1 MKKLIEVALP
11 LNAINKASAREKSIR
26 HGHPSTLHLWWARRP
41 LATARAV
48 IFAQMVDDPSGY
60 VDVLL
65 SDTKKRRAAERELK
79 KRVAGHAGKRALAR
93 DDAIAEPQPTLEEI
107 IAEQERD
114 RLFAIIEELVL
125 WENTTNEEVLESAR
139 REIWQSWR
147 RACAENAAHPR
158 AAQIFDRHKL
168 PAFHDPFAGGG
179 ALPLEAQ
186 RLGLEAHASDLN
198 PVAVLIN
205 KAMIEIPPKFAGWA
219 PVNPEWRSKSK
230 GEQTLA
236 TWRGAQGLAED
247 VRYYGQWMRD
257 QAERRI
263 GHLYPKVEVTEEMVA
278 ERPDLERYKGRK
290 LTVIAWLWA
299 RTVKSPN
306 PAFADVAV
314 PLASTFMLSTKKGKE
329 AYVEPVIE
337 DGGYRFTVKVGKPP
351 DAAVAKAGTKLSRG
365 ANFQCLMSGT
375 PIAGDYIKAEG
386 RAGRMGTRLMAI
398 VAEGDRGRVYLSP
411 TRKQEA
417 MARKAEPAWNP
428 EVAMPENPRW
438 FSPPLYGL
446 TTYGDLFT
454 PRQLVALTTFS
465 DLVTEARARVRRDAI
480 AAGLPDDN
488 RPLRSGGTGATAY
501 SEAVGVYLGLAVSR
515 TTNTINAL
523 AVWSQ
528 SREQSVNLFS
538 RQAIPM
544 VWDYP
549 EVNPFGG
556 AAGDFGATTTS
567 VGKTISSALELTARV
582 SQADAQT
589 EEFSTARVVSTD
601 PPYYDNI
608 GYADLSDFFYVWLRR
623 SLKPLFPE
631 LFATLAVPKAEELV
645 ATPYRHGSKDAAE
658 AFFLD
663 GMTRAMRRLAEQ
675 AHPGFP
681 VTIYYA
687 FKQSEKK
694 GDGGTASTGWETFLA
709 AVIRSGFALS
719 GTWPTRTERPSGVKT
734 GTNALASSIV
744 LVCRKRPQDAPL
756 ATRREFVTALKTE
769 LPTALAHL
777 QRGNIAPVD
786 LAQAAIGPGMAV
798 YTRYA
803 KVLDAEGN
811 ALSVR
816 EALVLINQTLDETL
830 VQQEGDFD
838 ADSRWALAWF
848 EQSGFDEGEY
858 GIAEILSKAKNT
870 SVAGMVEAGILASR
884 AGKVR
889 LLRPEELPPDWDPT
903 TDPRLTAWEM
913 VHHLV
918 RALEAGG
925 ESAAAD
931 LAAQLGTKAEA
942 ARELCYRLYT
952 LCERKKRAAEALSY
966 NSLVQSWPEITRLAR
981 EEKKTGAEQTSL
993 FASEGT

>member
-11 LNAINKASAREKSIR
+11 LDAINKASAKEKSIR

-93 DDAIAEPQPTLEEI
+93 DDAIAEPQPTLEEV

-114 RLFAIIEELVL
+114 RLFAIIEDLVL
-125 WENTTNEEVLESAR
+125 WENTTNEEVLEQAR

-158 AAQIFDRHKL
+158 ATEIFDRHTL

-205 KAMIEIPPKFAGWA
+205 KAMIEIPPRFAGQA
-219 PVNPEWRSKSK
+219 AVNPAVLQEKSLIER
-230 GEQTLA
+230 GWT
-236 TWRGAQGLAED
+236 GAQGLAED
-247 VRYYGQWMRD
+247 VRYYGQWMREE
-257 QAERRI
+257 AEKRI
-263 GHLYPKVEVTEEMVA
+263 GHLYPKVEITEKMVA
-278 ERPDLERYKGRK
+278 ERPDLGRYKGRK

-306 PAFADVAV
+306 PAFAAVEV
-314 PLASTFMLSTKKGKE
+314 PLASTFMLSAKKGKE

-337 DGGYRFTVKVGKPP
+337 NRGYRFTVKVGEPP
-351 DAAVAKAGTKLSRG
+351 DAAATKTGTKLSRG
-365 ANFQCLMSGT
+365 ANFRCLMSGT
-375 PIAGDYIKAEG
+375 PIAPVYIYGEATG
-386 RAGRMGTRLMAI
+386 GRMGEQLMAI
-398 VAEGDRGRVYLSP
+398 VVEGDRRRVYLSP

-465 DLVTEARARVRRDAI
+465 DLVTEAQGRVERDAI
-480 AAGLPDDN
+480 VAGLPDDSI
-488 RPLRSGGTGATAY
+488 PLRDGGTGAKAY
-501 SEAVGVYLGLAVSR
+501 AEAVGVYLALALSR
-515 TTNTINAL
+515 LSDICNAL
-523 AVWSQ
+523 CGWEVTKTQ
-528 SREQSVNLFS
+528 VRHLFT

-544 VWDYP
+544 LWDFA
-549 EVNPFGG
+549 ENNVFGN
-556 AAGDFGATTTS
+556 AAGAYLVSLENMTKALDKMPAHGHGA
-567 VGKTISSALELTARV
+567 V
-582 SQADAQT
+582 SQDTAQVQ
-589 EEFSTARVVSTD
+589 STGVDKLISTD

-623 SLKPLFPE
+623 SLKPVFPE

-645 ATPYRHGSKDAAE
+645 ATPYRHGSRNAAE
-658 AFFLD
+658 AFFLA
-663 GMTRAMRRLAEQ
+663 GMTRAVSRLAEQ
-675 AHPGFP
+675 SHPGFP
-681 VTIYYA
+681 ITIYYA
-687 FKQSEKK
+687 FKQSERK
-694 GDGGTASTGWETFLA
+694 GDTGIASTGWETFLD
-709 AVIRSGFALS
+709 AVIEAGFS
-719 GTWPTRTERPSGVKT
+719 VTGTWPMRTELGNRMIGM

-744 LVCRKRPQDAPL
+744 LVCRRRPADAPA
-756 ATRREFVTALKTE
+756 ATRRDFVAALKSE
-769 LPTALAHL
+769 LPVALTHL

-798 YTRYA
+798 YTRYG
-803 KVLDAEGN
+803 KVLDAEGK

-830 VQQEGDFD
+830 VQQEGEFD
-838 ADSRWALAWF
+838 VDSRWALAWF
-848 EQSGFDEGEY
+848 EQFGFDEGEY
-858 GIAEILSKAKNT
+858 GIAEMLSKAKNT
-870 SVAGMVEAGILASR
+870 SVAGMVEAGILASK
-884 AGKVR
+884 GGTVR

-925 ESAAAD
+925 ESAAAE
-931 LAAQLGTKAEA
+931 LAAQLGAKGEA